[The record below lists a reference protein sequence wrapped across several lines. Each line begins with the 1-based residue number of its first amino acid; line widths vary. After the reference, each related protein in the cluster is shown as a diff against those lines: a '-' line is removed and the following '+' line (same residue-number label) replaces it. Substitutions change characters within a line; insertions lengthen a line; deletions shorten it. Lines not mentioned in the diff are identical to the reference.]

1 MRFLIVS
8 ICILGFVGM
17 VIGITAWSATTGT
30 ISATVTARNISI
42 NRTSNGTVAFG
53 TLDLSATTTTDPASD
68 IPDTETFNNN
78 GSQAKF
84 NIMTANTTGGS
95 TPWTPAAA
103 VGSSDQY
110 VLAFTTTTVVSW
122 QILQTASTYE
132 TASSTVDA
140 GTSLN
145 IYLQF
150 QAPSASTEYVQKT
163 VPITVQAT
171 TP

>member
-1 MRFLIVS
+1 MKFLIVS

-30 ISATVTARNISI
+30 ISATVSARNISI

-53 TLDLSATTTTDPASD
+53 TLDLSATTTTDPSVV
-68 IPDTETFNNN
+68 PTDTETFQNN

-84 NIMTANTTGGS
+84 NIQTGATTGGS
-95 TPWTPAAA
+95 TSWNAGTS
-103 VGSSDQY
+103 VGTDVY
-110 VLAFTTTTVVSW
+110 VLGFTTTTVVTW
-122 QILQTASTYE
+122 QDLGANDTYE
-132 TASSTVDA
+132 TASSTIDA
-140 GTSLN
+140 GVSLN
-145 IYLQF
+145 IYLRF

-171 TP
+171 SP